1 MHEVSWTSHHCAARP
16 THTSRVPS
24 ATGSLQCMPRP
35 ASCRRTSPDSPP
47 QVSIADEL
55 CCGRTG
61 QVLDEWCSELEGP
74 RPLSTTKVA
83 SGLFQVAQIRYA
95 VMVRVTVGI
104 CRWNQWCHLRPYAQQ
119 TASRTTIASLSSP
132 SSHSLAGGHTAAST
146 STSRFPIQPEVGHSS
161 DCAAAAAT
169 RVS

>member
-1 MHEVSWTSHHCAARP
+1 MYEVSRLVTAPGP
-16 THTSRVPS
+16 THTTRVPS

-35 ASCRRTSPDSPP
+35 ASCLPALHRAQSPTSFAAAGPGRCWTSGVLKGHAPFQPRRLPVGSFKLPKF
-47 QVSIADEL
+47 L
-55 CCGRTG
+55 
-61 QVLDEWCSELEGP
+61 
-74 RPLSTTKVA
+74 
-83 SGLFQVAQIRYA
+83 RYA

-104 CRWNQWCHLRPYAQQ
+104 CRWDQWCHLCP
-119 TASRTTIASLSSP
+119 THSRQHRGPRLQVCSP

-146 STSRFPIQPEVGHSS
+146 STSQFPIQPEVGHSS